1 MKLRS
6 RPKTSTSE
14 IEGGKKDDRRRRR
27 RKASRTLKSEVSS
40 LLQPWWGTVLST
52 TLALDCSYR
61 VTILSGGFHLP
72 EVWFNYTWN
81 PKSHPQNRPSY
92 IIMPIVHCYHFNK
105 HKTTTPLSQPLSM
118 FSYFAA
124 LMGGRR
130 KGLRNGGK
138 IYFHAKKVHLKG
150 EEAPRKPCH
159 SFKAQWTKG
168 KFEFGECRGTVL

>member
-1 MKLRS
+1 MKS
-6 RPKTSTSE
+6 KIP
-14 IEGGKKDDRRRRR
+14 
-27 RKASRTLKSEVSS
+27 
-40 LLQPWWGTVLST
+40 P
-52 TLALDCSYR
+52 
-61 VTILSGGFHLP
+61 P
-72 EVWFNYTWN
+72 
-81 PKSHPQNRPSY
+81 NRPSY

-124 LMGGRR
+124 LERGRR

-159 SFKAQWTKG
+159 SFKALAGRIFRSPLHCSGSTIG
-168 KFEFGECRGTVL
+168 IGTFLVARVFSGLRKAGSVAVRIVERAYRFAILASRCMRSRFLRCKYVPYSRTVA

>member
-1 MKLRS
+1 
-6 RPKTSTSE
+6 
-14 IEGGKKDDRRRRR
+14 
-27 RKASRTLKSEVSS
+27 
-40 LLQPWWGTVLST
+40 
-52 TLALDCSYR
+52 
-61 VTILSGGFHLP
+61 
-72 EVWFNYTWN
+72 
-81 PKSHPQNRPSY
+81 
-92 IIMPIVHCYHFNK
+92 
-105 HKTTTPLSQPLSM
+105 M

-168 KFEFGECRGTVL
+168 KFEFGECRGKVLLNIEPNNIFRVSSSHRRIFVG